1 MKNSKAI
8 VSALL
13 LTLSSFAVTALNA
26 APNEGAVA
34 ADSAATTGTAS
45 NSAIKQNRSVDDL
58 VAIAKAGEG
67 NEAINDAV
75 LGNEAINGAIFGNDA
90 LNPNASNSAGNAN
103 SANSTN
109 NSTAATNKN
118 LPPITSSAASVDAD
132 KLILNSPVVDQANL
146 LNPQQKQALT
156 EQLHSIYRQG
166 LAQAAL
172 VIVPTTNGIPIF
184 DYALQVADK
193 WKLGEADTDDG
204 LLIVMAVNDRT
215 IYILTGYGLEGV
227 MPDAALNRIIR
238 DDITPYFKQN
248 DYAAGLSAGISSL
261 EGRLKADP
269 EVLAR
274 ADAQAAERTVQ
285 QGSDDS
291 PSSIVLFIIAM
302 VFGQFITSIFG
313 RVFGSVLTAGGF
325 VAGSLALGGGFFMTI
340 IMAIFIWLFLIARGG
355 GGGRG
360 GRGGGGGGMVFLPG
374 FGGGSSGGGFGG
386 GGFGGGGFGGG
397 GGGFGGGGAGGSW

>member
-1 MKNSKAI
+1 M
-8 VSALL
+8 
-13 LTLSSFAVTALNA
+13 
-26 APNEGAVA
+26 
-34 ADSAATTGTAS
+34 
-45 NSAIKQNRSVDDL
+45 
-58 VAIAKAGEG
+58 
-67 NEAINDAV
+67 
-75 LGNEAINGAIFGNDA
+75 
-90 LNPNASNSAGNAN
+90 
-103 SANSTN
+103 
-109 NSTAATNKN
+109 
-118 LPPITSSAASVDAD
+118 
-132 KLILNSPVVDQANL
+132 VDQANL
-146 LNPQQKQALT
+146 LSPQQKQALT

-172 VIVPTTNGIPIF
+172 VIVPTTNGMPIF

-193 WKLGEADTDDG
+193 WKLGSKDIDDG

-227 MPDAALNRIIR
+227 MPDAAVNRIIR
-238 DDITPYFKQN
+238 EDITPYFKQN

-261 EGRLKADP
+261 EARLNADP

-274 ADAQAAERTVQ
+274 ADAQAAERSAQ

-302 VFGQFITSIFG
+302 IFGQFITSIFG

-340 IMAIFIWLFLIARGG
+340 IMAVFIWLFLIARGSG

-360 GRGGGGGGMVFLPG
+360 GRGGRGGGGGMVFLPG
-374 FGGGSSGGGFGG
+374 FGGGSSGG

-397 GGGFGGGGAGGSW
+397 GGGFGGGGGGFGGGGAGGSW

>member
-1 MKNSKAI
+1 MKNSKVI

-13 LTLSSFAVTALNA
+13 LTLSSLAVTGLNA
-26 APNEGAVA
+26 APNENAIV
-34 ADSAATTGTAS
+34 ADSAANIGSAS
-45 NSAIKQNRSVDDL
+45 TSAMNVQNRSVDDL
-58 VAIAKAGEG
+58 VAIAKAGES

-75 LGNEAINGAIFGNDA
+75 LGNEAINGA
-90 LNPNASNSAGNAN
+90 GNAN
-103 SANSTN
+103 SSTSN
-109 NSTAATNKN
+109 GSATTKN
-118 LPPITSSAASVDAD
+118 LPPITSNAASVDAD

-156 EQLHSIYRQG
+156 EQLQSIYRQG

-172 VIVPTTNGIPIF
+172 VIVPTTNGMPIF

-193 WKLGEADTDDG
+193 WKLGDADTDDG
-204 LLIVMAVNDRT
+204 LLIVMSVNDRK
-215 IYILTGYGLEGV
+215 IYILSGYGLEGV

-248 DYAAGLSAGISSL
+248 DYATGLSAGISSL
-261 EGRLKADP
+261 EARLKADP

-274 ADAQAAERTVQ
+274 ADAQAAERSVQ

-302 VFGQFITSIFG
+302 VFGRFITSIFG

-360 GRGGGGGGMVFLPG
+360 GRGGGGGMIFLPG